1 MLPRL
6 TSLLLPL
13 VVPALFLWGWETT
26 AVRVANDIILP
37 RLGDVLAVLAHPL
50 EPIIGMGS
58 LAANVGISLARVLFG
73 YLAAVALAIPLGIL
87 MGYFA
92 PAHRLLNNFLSLFRP
107 IPPLAWTPLMLAWF
121 GITSPATVF
130 NMEIG
135 PTYIFFNNLKFSM
148 AFIIFIGGF
157 FPVLTSSVQGVR
169 SVRRVLIES
178 SLVLGASRLDIFRKV
193 ILPAAS
199 PHILTGMRI
208 GLGVAWMCLVSA
220 EMLPGSMSGVGYL
233 ITHAYTVGRQDIV
246 ITGMVSIGVMGAL
259 MDQGFRL
266 CERRMLFWRGMS

>member
-1 MLPRL
+1 MNQRL

-58 LAANVGISLARVLFG
+58 LSSNVGISLARVLFG

-199 PHILTGMRI
+199 PSILTGMRI